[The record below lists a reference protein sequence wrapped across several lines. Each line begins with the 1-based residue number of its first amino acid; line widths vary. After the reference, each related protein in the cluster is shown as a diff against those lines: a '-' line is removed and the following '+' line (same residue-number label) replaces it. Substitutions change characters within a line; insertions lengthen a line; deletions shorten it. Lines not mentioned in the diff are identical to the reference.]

1 MPGSQELPSMG
12 SADLYILPLQ
22 LQAMEIID
30 EILSSAVPGE
40 AGVRESLRRHV
51 ADYPG
56 QPEKAL
62 LLHMLT
68 VGQLDQ
74 DDEDRS
80 HKASHHP
87 KEYRKPM
94 DCDITQQLDAHSLS
108 ARFNHAGCTVWELW
122 LRYYSL
128 GGEATE
134 QAVAA
139 QLRGE
144 LALPDLQQQVL
155 GMALSELCADAT
167 AAARIHPSP
176 WSLL

>member
-1 MPGSQELPSMG
+1 MG

-68 VGQLDQ
+68 VGRLNQ
-74 DDEDRS
+74 DDEDIP
-80 HKASHHP
+80 HKGAYHP
-87 KEYRKPM
+87 KEYRKPV
-94 DCDITQQLDAHSLS
+94 DCDITQELEARSLS
-108 ARFNHAGCTVWELW
+108 ARFKQAGCTVWELW

-155 GMALSELCADAT
+155 GMALSELRADET
-167 AAARIHPSP
+167 AAIGIHPSP